1 MFWRKKTV
9 LVEIQAILKHLQIR
23 QNKDRMI
30 ILVLFFFTKAKFLL
44 TENHSSS
51 FPRVLHVN
59 YLLRKYKFMHECHS
73 LSFFFLLSGPFA
85 LLYVEKEIDPSYLLF
100 FNFRDNRHDIKVG
113 NAERG
118 RVPGINIQH

>member
-30 ILVLFFFTKAKFLL
+30 ILVLFFFYKSKIFI
-44 TENHSSS
+44 NRKYHSSS

-85 LLYVEKEIDPSYLLF
+85 LLYVEKEITLEAYAHLKLSSLF
-100 FNFRDNRHDIKVG
+100 YF
-113 NAERG
+113 
-118 RVPGINIQH
+118 